1 MNTVGVV
8 GMGYVGLTMAVA
20 LARKGFTVHGVDT
33 SPAVLAALSEGRA
46 HVFEPGVEEGL
57 ASFRGERLHVGREL
71 PPGGVDAVMICVST
85 PANPVTHAPELENLR
100 AAARHVAER
109 CGPETLVIVRSTVPV
124 GASRGVEI
132 GRAHV

>member
-1 MNTVGVV
+1 MSTVGVV

-57 ASFRGERLHVGREL
+57 AAFRGERLHVGR
-71 PPGGVDAVMICVST
+71 D
-85 PANPVTHAPELENLR
+85 
-100 AAARHVAER
+100 AAR
-109 CGPETLVIVRSTVPV
+109 
-124 GASRGVEI
+124 
-132 GRAHV
+132 GRASTRS

>member
-1 MNTVGVV
+1 MSTVGVM

-109 CGPETLVIVRSTVPV
+109 CGPGTLVIVRSTVPV
-124 GASRGVEI
+124 GATRNV
-132 GRAHV
+132 VLP